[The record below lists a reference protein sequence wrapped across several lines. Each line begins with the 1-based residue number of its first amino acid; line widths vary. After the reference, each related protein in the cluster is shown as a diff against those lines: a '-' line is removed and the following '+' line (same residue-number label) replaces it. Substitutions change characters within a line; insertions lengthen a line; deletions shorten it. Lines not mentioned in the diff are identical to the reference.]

1 MSKMLVG
8 SICLTDL
15 MDFAKKA
22 HPAYSRGKNGKAYV
36 NIVLWENEPDK
47 YGNTISIQLN
57 SVKDKREE
65 EGKVYIGNA
74 KPLTPKN
81 DSDNENAEDGDG
93 LPF

>member
-1 MSKMLVG
+1 MLVG

-22 HPAYSRGKNGKAYV
+22 HSAYSRGKNGKAYV

-57 SVKDKREE
+57 SVKGKREE

-74 KPLTPKN
+74 KPLTLKN

>member
-1 MSKMLVG
+1 MFDRFNGLRKESAL
-8 SICLTDL
+8 CLNYRD
-15 MDFAKKA
+15 
-22 HPAYSRGKNGKAYV
+22 
-36 NIVLWENEPDK
+36 WENEPDK

-74 KPLTPKN
+74 KPLTSKN
-81 DSDNENAEDGDG
+81 YSDNENAEDGDG